1 MKNQLQENIKSK
13 REWERADE
21 IVVKANLKNLDCG
34 SMPMPFALYIA

>member
-1 MKNQLQENIKSK
+1 MKKQLQENIKSK

-21 IVVKANLKNLDCG
+21 IVVNFVDCG